1 MSGVGKSPSPSR
13 EISGNEEIAFSKSMS
28 PPSMAEEGAVANSE
42 PRSGKSLIIVAIVA
56 EVYSAWLCSRCR
68 SHGKPLHVGFLLRIW
83 KKCGAK
89 LTYLN
94 K

>member
-56 EVYSAWLCSRCR
+56 EVYSAWLCSRR
-68 SHGKPLHVGFLLRIW
+68 REAFARGVPFADLEEMWRE
-83 KKCGAK
+83 
-89 LTYLN
+89 TYLF